1 MVEKYETGKALKECI
16 AFLVYE
22 LRQQKGLY
30 NILEGEWSRLLGDFA
45 KANCD
50 AQESARNLDK
60 IKEIIKDC
68 DKSDVI
74 FKQIFEV
81 LEDEKVNCTKKSY
94 NSDYKE
100 RNV

>member
-1 MVEKYETGKALKECI
+1 MVEKYETGKALKEGI

-22 LRQQKGLY
+22 LRQQKSLY
-30 NILEGEWSRLLGDFA
+30 NILDGEWSRLLGNFA

-50 AQESARNLDK
+50 AQNYERKLDK

-94 NSDYKE
+94 NS
-100 RNV
+100 N

>member
-1 MVEKYETGKALKECI
+1 MVERYETGKALKECI

-30 NILEGEWSRLLGDFA
+30 NNLDGEWSRLFSNFT
-45 KANCD
+45 KVNWD
-50 AQESARNLDK
+50 AQNYERKLDK

-94 NSDYKE
+94 NS
-100 RNV
+100 N

>member
-1 MVEKYETGKALKECI
+1 MVERYETDKALKEGI

-30 NILEGEWSRLLGDFA
+30 NILDGEWSRLLGNFA

-50 AQESARNLDK
+50 AQNYERKLDK

-81 LEDEKVNCTKKSY
+81 LENEKVSCTKKSY
-94 NSDYKE
+94 NS
-100 RNV
+100 N

>member
-1 MVEKYETGKALKECI
+1 M
-16 AFLVYE
+16 VYE

-30 NILEGEWSRLLGDFA
+30 NNLDGEWSRLFSSFT
-45 KANCD
+45 KVNWD
-50 AQESARNLDK
+50 AQNYERKLDK

-94 NSDYKE
+94 NS
-100 RNV
+100 N

>member
-1 MVEKYETGKALKECI
+1 MVEKYETNKALKEGI

-30 NILEGEWSRLLGDFA
+30 NNLDGEWSRLFSNFT
-45 KANCD
+45 KVNWD
-50 AQESARNLDK
+50 AQNYERKLDK

-81 LEDEKVNCTKKSY
+81 LEEEKVSCTKKSY
-94 NSDYKE
+94 NSCYKE
-100 RNV
+100 RND

>member
-1 MVEKYETGKALKECI
+1 MVEKYETNKALKEGI

-30 NILEGEWSRLLGDFA
+30 NNLDGEWSRLFSSFT
-45 KANCD
+45 KVNWN
-50 AQESARNLDK
+50 AQNYERKLDK

-94 NSDYKE
+94 IPN
-100 RNV
+100 

>member
-1 MVEKYETGKALKECI
+1 MVERYETNKALKEGI
-16 AFLVYE
+16 AFLVHE

-30 NILEGEWSRLLGDFA
+30 NNLDGEWSRLFSNFV
-45 KANCD
+45 KVNWD
-50 AQESARNLDK
+50 AQNYERKLDK

-94 NSDYKE
+94 ISN
-100 RNV
+100 